1 MAFDMK
7 MINGKKETPKDP
19 LLPIRNGEKLGLRE
33 EIILILRLSIPAIL
47 AQLSSI
53 IMQYI
58 DAAMVGRLGANASAA
73 IGLVSSTTWLFGGLT
88 SAAAVGFYV
97 CVAHRIGANDEEGAR
112 QMVRGGLVS
121 AFLFSLVLMGI
132 GVLLSGPLPELM
144 GGEAEIRRDATAYFL
159 VYALSIPIRELL
171 HASQGMIQS
180 SGDVRLPSILNVIMC
195 ALDVVFNAMLIPVFG
210 VLGAALGTAFAYVI
224 IAAVMLY
231 VLFFQSRSLSLV
243 GRHDQKFS
251 FREFLEKDLPMSLK
265 ITIPVAIDNIIMGFA
280 YVAFTRIV
288 SPFGTIAV
296 AANSFAITAESLC
309 YMPGFGI
316 GVAATTI
323 IGQCVGAKR
332 RGEAKRLGWLATIL
346 GMLIMG
352 VSGVIMW
359 LFAPQMIGILTPDE
373 DIRALGAMVLR
384 IEAFAEPL
392 YGASIVAAGVFRGAG
407 ETLLS
412 SALNLVSTWAVR
424 IPLAYYLG
432 SIYGL
437 KGAWLA
443 MCIELSVRGTLFLVR
458 LFLWGRKH
466 AKGNDP
472 SWHVS

>member
-1 MAFDMK
+1 
-7 MINGKKETPKDP
+7 MIMMSTKNEKPKGP
-19 LLPIRNGEKLGLRE
+19 LEVIRNGGKLGLRE
-33 EIILILRLSIPAIL
+33 EIILILRLSVPAIL

-112 QMVRGGLVS
+112 QIVRGGLVS
-121 AFLFSLVLMGI
+121 AFLFSLILMAA
-132 GVLLSGPLPELM
+132 GVILCGPLPALM
-144 GGEAEIRRDATAYFL
+144 GGAAEIRGDAGAYFL
-159 VYALSIPIRELL
+159 VYALSIPVRALL
-171 HASQGMIQS
+171 HTSQGMIQS
-180 SGDVRLPSILNVIMC
+180 SGNVRLPSILNVIMC
-195 ALDVVFNAMLIPVFG
+195 ALDVLFNAMFIPRLG
-210 VLGAALGTAFAYVI
+210 VLGAALGTALAYVV

-231 VLFFQSRSLSLV
+231 VLLFKSPALSLA
-243 GRHDQKFS
+243 GRSDKAFS
-251 FREFLEKDLPMSLK
+251 PREFLAKEMPMSLK
-265 ITIPVAIDNIIMGFA
+265 IAIPVAIDNIIMGFA

-288 SPFGTIAV
+288 SPFGTVAV

-309 YMPGFGI
+309 YMPGYGI

-323 IGQCVGAKR
+323 IGQCVGAR
-332 RGEAKRLGWLATIL
+332 RREEAKRLGWLATIL

-352 VSGVIMW
+352 VSGAFMW
-359 LFAPQMIGILTPDE
+359 VFAPQMIGILTPEE
-373 DIRALGAMVLR
+373 DIRRLGAMVLR

-412 SALNLVSTWAVR
+412 SVLNLVSVWAVR

-432 SIYGL
+432 SLYGL

-443 MCIELSVRGTLFLVR
+443 MCAELSFRGMLFLVR
-458 LFLWGRKH
+458 LLLWERKR
-466 AKGNDP
+466 KTCQREP
-472 SWHVS
+472 SPVA

>member
-1 MAFDMK
+1 

-195 ALDVVFNAMLIPVFG
+195 VLDVVFNAMLIPVFG

-251 FREFLEKDLPMSLK
+251 FREFLEKDLTMSLK

-288 SPFGTIAV
+288 SPFGIISV

-373 DIRALGAMVLR
+373 DIRRLGAMVLR

-432 SIYGL
+432 SLYGL

-458 LFLWGRKH
+458 LFLWERKH
-466 AKGNDP
+466 AKGNDR
-472 SWHVS
+472 SWHVL

>member
-1 MAFDMK
+1 M
-7 MINGKKETPKDP
+7 MITKKEKPKDP
-19 LLPIRNGEKLGLRE
+19 LAAIRNGGKLNLRE
-33 EIILILRLSIPAIL
+33 EIILILRLSLPAIL

-112 QMVRGGLVS
+112 QIVRGGLVS
-121 AFLFSLVLMGI
+121 AFLFSLVLMVV
-132 GVLLSGPLPELM
+132 GVFLSGPLPALM
-144 GGEAEIRRDATAYFL
+144 GGAEEIRKDASAYFL
-159 VYALSIPIRELL
+159 AYALSIPVRELL

-180 SGDVRLPSILNVIMC
+180 SGNVRLPSILNVIMC
-195 ALDVVFNAMLIPVFG
+195 GLDVVFNALFIPRFG
-210 VLGAALGTAFAYVI
+210 VLGAALGTSFAYVI

-231 VLFFQSRSLSLV
+231 VLLLKSPALSLA
-243 GRHDQKFS
+243 GRNDGRFLL
-251 FREFLEKDLPMSLK
+251 REFLAKEMPMSLK
-265 ITIPVAIDNIIMGFA
+265 IAIPVAIDNIIMGFA

-288 SPFGTIAV
+288 SPFGTVAV

-323 IGQCVGAKR
+323 IGQCVGAR
-332 RGEAKRLGWLATIL
+332 QREEAKRLGWLATLL

-352 VSGVIMW
+352 VSGVVTW
-359 LFAPQMIGILTPDE
+359 WFAPQMIGILTPEE
-373 DIRALGAMVLR
+373 DIRSLGALVLR

-407 ETLLS
+407 ETMLS
-412 SALNLVSTWAVR
+412 SVLNLVSTWAVR

-432 SIYGL
+432 SHYGL

-458 LFLWGRKH
+458 LLLWGRKRR
-466 AKGNDP
+466 NLTED
-472 SWHVS
+472 

>member
-1 MAFDMK
+1 M
-7 MINGKKETPKDP
+7 MITKKEKPKDP
-19 LLPIRNGEKLGLRE
+19 LAAIRNGGKLNLRE
-33 EIILILRLSIPAIL
+33 EIILILRLSLPAIL

-53 IMQYI
+53 VMQYI

-112 QMVRGGLVS
+112 QIVRGGLVS
-121 AFLFSLVLMGI
+121 SFLFSLGLMII
-132 GVLLSGPLPELM
+132 GVCLSGPLPVLM
-144 GGEAEIRRDATAYFL
+144 GGAEEIRKDASAYFL
-159 VYALSIPIRELL
+159 AYALSIPVRELL

-180 SGDVRLPSILNVIMC
+180 SGNVRLPSILNVIMC
-195 ALDVVFNAMLIPVFG
+195 GLDVVFNALLIPRFG
-210 VLGAALGTAFAYVI
+210 VLGAALGTALAYVI

-231 VLFFQSRSLSLV
+231 VLLFRSPSLSLV
-243 GRHDQKFS
+243 GRKDKKFQI
-251 FREFLEKDLPMSLK
+251 RDFLAKEMPMTLK
-265 ITIPVAIDNIIMGFA
+265 IAIPVAIDNIIMGFA

-288 SPFGTIAV
+288 SPFGTVAV

-309 YMPGFGI
+309 YMPGYGI

-323 IGQCVGAKR
+323 IGQCVGAR
-332 RGEAKRLGWLATIL
+332 RRVEAKRLGWLATLL

-352 VSGVIMW
+352 VSGVVMW
-359 LFAPQMIGILTPDE
+359 WFAPQMIGILTPEE
-373 DIRALGAMVLR
+373 DIRSLGALVLR

-407 ETLLS
+407 ETMLS
-412 SALNLVSTWAVR
+412 SVLNLVSTWAVR

-432 SIYGL
+432 SLYGL

-458 LFLWGRKH
+458 LLLWGRKRR
-466 AKGNDP
+466 NLTED
-472 SWHVS
+472 

>member
-1 MAFDMK
+1 MMSTK
-7 MINGKKETPKDP
+7 NEKPKDP
-19 LLPIRNGEKLGLRE
+19 LAAIRNGGNLGLRE
-33 EIILILRLSIPAIL
+33 EIILILRLSVPAIL

-132 GVLLSGPLPELM
+132 GVLLSGPLPVLM

-288 SPFGTIAV
+288 SPFGIISV

-332 RGEAKRLGWLATIL
+332 RGEARRLGWLATIL

-352 VSGVIMW
+352 ASGIVMW
-359 LFAPQMIGILTPDE
+359 CFAPQMIGILTPDE

-432 SIYGL
+432 SLYGL
-437 KGAWLA
+437 RGAWLA
-443 MCIELSVRGTLFLVR
+443 MCIELSVS
-458 LFLWGRKH
+458 GRC
-466 AKGNDP
+466 
-472 SWHVS
+472 SL

>member
-1 MAFDMK
+1 
-7 MINGKKETPKDP
+7 MISEKKETPKDL
-19 LLPIRNGEKLGLRE
+19 LLPIRNGEKLNFRE
-33 EIILILRLSIPAIL
+33 EIILILRLSLPAIF

-112 QMVRGGLVS
+112 QMVKGGLIS
-121 AFLFSLVLMGI
+121 AILFSLILMGI
-132 GVLLSGPLPELM
+132 GAVLSGPLPKLM
-144 GGEAEIRRDATAYFL
+144 GGVVEIQRDATAYFL

-171 HASQGMIQS
+171 HTSQGMIQS
-180 SGDVRLPSILNVIMC
+180 SGNVRLPSILNVIMC
-195 ALDVVFNAMLIPVFG
+195 ALDVLFNAMLIPRFG

-224 IAAVMLY
+224 VAAVMLY
-231 VLFFQSRSLSLV
+231 MLLWKSPSLSLT
-243 GRHDQKFS
+243 GRRDPKFS
-251 FREFLEKDLPMSLK
+251 FREFWEKDMPMSMK

-332 RGEAKRLGWLATIL
+332 REEAKRLGWLATIL

-359 LFAPQMIGILTPDE
+359 WFAPQMLGILTPDE

-412 SALNLVSTWAVR
+412 SILNLVSTWAVR

-432 SIYGL
+432 SLYGL

-443 MCIELSVRGTLFLVR
+443 MCLELSVRGTLFLVR
-458 LFLWGRKH
+458 LLLWGRKRK
-466 AKGNDP
+466 AKG
-472 SWHVS
+472 SSALIGESEIS

>member
-1 MAFDMK
+1 M
-7 MINGKKETPKDP
+7 MITKKEKPKDP
-19 LLPIRNGEKLGLRE
+19 LAVIRNGGKLNLRE
-33 EIILILRLSIPAIL
+33 EIILILRLSLPAIL

-112 QMVRGGLVS
+112 QIVRGGLVS
-121 AFLFSLVLMGI
+121 AFLFSLVLMVV
-132 GVLLSGPLPELM
+132 GVFLSGPLPELM
-144 GGEAEIRRDATAYFL
+144 GGAEEIRKDASAYFL
-159 VYALSIPIRELL
+159 AYALSIPVRELL

-180 SGDVRLPSILNVIMC
+180 SGNVRLPSILNVIMC
-195 ALDVVFNAMLIPVFG
+195 GLDVVFNALFIPRFG

-231 VLFFQSRSLSLV
+231 VLLLKSPALSLA
-243 GRHDQKFS
+243 GRNDGRFLL
-251 FREFLEKDLPMSLK
+251 REFLAKEMPMSLK
-265 ITIPVAIDNIIMGFA
+265 IAIPVAIDNIIMGFA

-288 SPFGTIAV
+288 SPFGTVAV

-323 IGQCVGAKR
+323 IGQCVGAR
-332 RGEAKRLGWLATIL
+332 QREEAKRLGWLATLL

-352 VSGVIMW
+352 VSGVVMW
-359 LFAPQMIGILTPDE
+359 WFAPQMIGILTPEE
-373 DIRALGAMVLR
+373 DIRSLGALVLR

-407 ETLLS
+407 ETMLS
-412 SALNLVSTWAVR
+412 SILNLVSTWTVR

-432 SIYGL
+432 SHYGL

-458 LFLWGRKH
+458 LLLWGRKRR
-466 AKGNDP
+466 NLTED
-472 SWHVS
+472 

>member
-1 MAFDMK
+1 MMSTK
-7 MINGKKETPKDP
+7 NEKPKDP
-19 LLPIRNGEKLGLRE
+19 LAAIRNGGKLGLRE
-33 EIILILRLSIPAIL
+33 EIILILRLSVPAIL

-112 QMVRGGLVS
+112 QMVRGGLIS
-121 AFLFSLVLMGI
+121 AFLFSLVLMGA
-132 GVLLSGPLPELM
+132 GVLLSGPLPKLM
-144 GGEAEIRRDATAYFL
+144 GGAPEIHRDAMGYFL
-159 VYALSIPIRELL
+159 VYALSIPVRELL

-180 SGDVRLPSILNVIMC
+180 SGNVRLPSILNVIMC
-195 ALDVVFNAMLIPVFG
+195 GLDVLFNALLIPVFG

-231 VLFFQSRSLSLV
+231 VLLFQSPSLSLK
-243 GRHDQKFS
+243 GRKDPKFS
-251 FREFLEKDLPMSLK
+251 YREFWEKDMPMSLK
-265 ITIPVAIDNIIMGFA
+265 ITISVAIDNIIMGFA

-332 RGEAKRLGWLATIL
+332 RGEARRLGWLATIL

-352 VSGVIMW
+352 ASGIVMW
-359 LFAPQMIGILTPDE
+359 CFAPQMIGILTPDE

-432 SIYGL
+432 SLYGL
-437 KGAWLA
+437 KGAWFA
-443 MCIELSVRGTLFLVR
+443 MCIELSVRGMLFLVR
-458 LFLWGRKH
+458 LLLWERKRKAFH
-466 AKGNDP
+466 FRSGYP
-472 SWHVS
+472 Q

>member
-1 MAFDMK
+1 
-7 MINGKKETPKDP
+7 
-19 LLPIRNGEKLGLRE
+19 
-33 EIILILRLSIPAIL
+33 
-47 AQLSSI
+47 
-53 IMQYI
+53 
-58 DAAMVGRLGANASAA
+58 
-73 IGLVSSTTWLFGGLT
+73 
-88 SAAAVGFYV
+88 
-97 CVAHRIGANDEEGAR
+97 
-112 QMVRGGLVS
+112 
-121 AFLFSLVLMGI
+121 
-132 GVLLSGPLPELM
+132 
-144 GGEAEIRRDATAYFL
+144 
-159 VYALSIPIRELL
+159 
-171 HASQGMIQS
+171 
-180 SGDVRLPSILNVIMC
+180 
-195 ALDVVFNAMLIPVFG
+195 
-210 VLGAALGTAFAYVI
+210 
-224 IAAVMLY
+224 MLY

-288 SPFGTIAV
+288 SPFGIISV

-332 RGEAKRLGWLATIL
+332 RGEARRLGWLATIL

-352 VSGVIMW
+352 ASGIVMW
-359 LFAPQMIGILTPDE
+359 CFAPQMIGILTPDE

-432 SIYGL
+432 SLYGL
-437 KGAWLA
+437 RGAWLA

-458 LFLWGRKH
+458 LLLWGRKRKRCQKESFSL
-466 AKGNDP
+466 AVKKGYQDGNGKE
-472 SWHVS
+472 